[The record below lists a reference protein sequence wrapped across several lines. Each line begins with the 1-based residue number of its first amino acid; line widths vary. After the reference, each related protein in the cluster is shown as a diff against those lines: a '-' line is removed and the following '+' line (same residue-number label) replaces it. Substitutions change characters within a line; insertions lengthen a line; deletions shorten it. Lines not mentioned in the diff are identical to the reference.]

1 MKPLRQKIEELR
13 RKGAVLEV
21 VGGSYISQD
30 NSMGNFR
37 RARLLELDCSNSD
50 FVQADFRRAT
60 IKEAFF
66 EDCDLVGS
74 SFQKAKLI
82 SVNFACAD
90 FTGTDFFQVFAEELN
105 CNEAILVSCN
115 FDRAKLVRS
124 SFIGADLRGADL
136 RGADLSNSDFAGADL
151 TEANFTGAKLDWCN
165 FAGAVL
171 EGARLWDVSTVNA
184 NFNMTRGV
192 EIPEIYAHVADTMH
206 SRRVGQNFRP
216 RCRSQK

>member
-1 MKPLRQKIEELR
+1 MELRKKINELR
-13 RKGAVLEV
+13 REGAVLEIN
-21 VGGSYISQD
+21 GGKFITQD

-37 RARLLELDCSNSD
+37 RAKLSGLDCSDSD

-60 IKEAFF
+60 IKEVYF
-66 EDCDLVGS
+66 ENCDLMGS
-74 SFQKAKLI
+74 NFQKAKLI
-82 SVNFACAD
+82 SIDFTGAD
-90 FTGTDFFQVFAEELN
+90 FTGADFFQVFAEEIN
-105 CNEAILVSCN
+105 CNQAILVSCN

-151 TEANFTGAKLDWCN
+151 TEVNLTGAKLDWCN
-165 FAGAVL
+165 FAGAIL

-184 NFNMTRGV
+184 NFNMARGV

-206 SRRVGQNFRP
+206 SRRVGQDFRA
-216 RCRSQK
+216 R